1 MCHEIKDYAR
11 MVEVAS
17 LAERGMHE
25 KATANKLKRLAIEE
39 ESKLTIGKGYPLELG
54 NMNLLVAS
62 VGEYM

>member
-1 MCHEIKDYAR
+1 MRETA
-11 MVEVAS
+11 A
-17 LAERGMHE
+17 
-25 KATANKLKRLAIEE
+25 ANKLKRLAIEE